1 MTARLESLDVL
12 RGVAALLVLFYHM
25 EELSVAVWPHIFY
38 WGWVGVDLFF
48 VLSGFFICLCVIRPR
63 EWKVINFLKRRFLRI
78 APPYYV
84 SMLLTIT
91 FSGFYFITTSNG
103 IVHTV
108 AHLLFIHSY
117 LEQTH
122 GSINGAYWS
131 LGVEFSFYIFMAVT
145 ACFLRSTSKKYIILF
160 CMFIVA
166 WLWRYIIYLYFN
178 GQPMQEFIWSTQVI
192 GMLDEFAIGCFIA
205 FVYADCLVQAKH
217 PRNYV
222 AFLLLITGFIL
233 IVSFVKNL
241 DDTFWIEVSSMVFSR
256 TYLALGFGMIIFAF
270 IMLERNKWFVRLC
283 RWSGLSFIGMIS
295 FSIYL
300 YHMPIINAANQV
312 KGMISSPMLLS
323 TSIIVMVLFM
333 GSFSFYFI
341 ERRFMR

>member
-25 EELSVAVWPHIFY
+25 EELSVAAWPHIFY

-63 EWKVINFLKRRFLRI
+63 EWKVIDFLKRRFLRI

-84 SMLLTIT
+84 SMLLTIA
-91 FSGFYFITTSNG
+91 FSSFYFITTSNG
-103 IVHTV
+103 IAHTV
-108 AHLLFIHSY
+108 VHLLFIHSY

-145 ACFLRSTSKKYIILF
+145 ACFLHSIRKRYILLS
-160 CMFIVA
+160 CMLVAA
-166 WLWRYIIYLYFN
+166 WLWRYTIYIYFN
-178 GQPMQEFIWSTQVI
+178 GQPMQQFIWSTQVI
-192 GMLDEFAIGCFIA
+192 GMLDEFAIGC
-205 FVYADCLVQAKH
+205 L
-217 PRNYV
+217 V
-222 AFLLLITGFIL
+222 AFLYADYLVQEKHPKNYIAFGLIVTGFTL
-233 IVSFVKNL
+233 IAVFVKNL
-241 DDTFWIEVSSMVFSR
+241 DDTFWREISSMVFAR

-270 IMLERNKWFVRLC
+270 IMLERNKWFVSLC
-283 RWSGLSFIGMIS
+283 QWSGLSFIGMIS

-312 KGMISSPMLLS
+312 KDMSSSPILLS
-323 TSIIVMVLFM
+323 ISILVMVLLM
-333 GSFSFYFI
+333 GIFSFHFI
-341 ERRFMR
+341 ERRFMK